1 MARYGRRRRWPTYLI
16 GILALVVLIFG
27 GYWYATLRVFQTAV
41 DRVTSAPVAGAS
53 LACGDRVWSGP
64 GLVVDFRCQSA
75 SVADTGQRYAA
86 ALPGFW
92 ASAPLLRPGYVNAAL
107 DSPLTLNVQPLGLAL
122 TASWASAST
131 AATAWL
137 DGLTGVRADVARLR
151 VDSGG
156 SNAAAF
162 GVGAAT
168 AEHASTALAAA
179 GSGNY
184 RVSVDAEKVG
194 ISRADG
200 TGLPEID
207 LTGDALAVGVGPL
220 GTDPAAALMKW
231 LRAGAT
237 LKVENLRMA
246 MAGAIVTA
254 SGDLALSKDGRL
266 NGSLLL
272 AYNSIQGLGNLM
284 EVFRPGSR
292 EKYAPALQ
300 ALNAFTRAVDT
311 PDGQLRQT
319 SLSFN
324 NGAIWLAILP
334 LPIDPIPPLRF

>member
-1 MARYGRRRRWPTYLI
+1 MARYGRRRRWPAYLV
-16 GILALVVLIFG
+16 GIVVLAGLAFA
-27 GYWYATLRVFQTAV
+27 GYWYATLSLFQAAV
-41 DRVTSAPVAGAS
+41 ARATSAPVAGAS
-53 LACGDRVWSGP
+53 IACADSLWSGP
-64 GLVVDFRCQSA
+64 GLVVDFRCQKA
-75 SVADTGQRYAA
+75 SVADARQRYAA
-86 ALPGFW
+86 ALPGVW
-92 ASAPLLRPGYVNAAL
+92 ASAPLLRPGYVNATL

-137 DGLTGVRADVARLR
+137 DGLTGGSADVTRLR
-151 VDSGG
+151 VESGG

-162 GVGAAT
+162 GVSAAS

-179 GSGNY
+179 GQGSY
-184 RVSVDAEKVG
+184 RVSVDADNVG
-194 ISRADG
+194 ISRTDG
-200 TGLPEID
+200 TALPELD
-207 LTGDALAVGVGPL
+207 LNGDALAVGVGPL
-220 GTDPAAALMKW
+220 GTDPAAAVLRW
-231 LRAGAT
+231 LRAGGT
-237 LKVENLRMA
+237 LKVENLRLA

-254 SGDLALSKDGRL
+254 SGELTLSREGRL

-272 AYNSIQGLGNLM
+272 AYNSIQNLGNLV

-300 ALNAFTRAVDT
+300 ALNAFTRAVNG

-319 SLSFN
+319 SLTFTE
-324 NGAIWLAILP
+324 GAIWLAILP